1 MIAPGGGC
9 PKGLIDKMFD
19 IGIEFKKNPAILRR
33 FGSHEAD
40 QQVRNT
46 FLDIFHLPIENVE
59 GVKLTEGLLNT
70 FRRRLA
76 KVTKASEKGD
86 LIHNFGSVFYT
97 PSGVAERNPQL
108 ISLMDN
114 LHNVGLQYKGR
125 TDRHDRAFQN
135 IITHMQK
142 EMLVNGYSEGFV
154 GEIQAKRKLKNATKA
169 ANKHEAIVE
178 ELVVDTWNGVPG
190 AKEKLST
197 ALRAETNFYVNGE
210 GKVINQMRKTIE
222 EDLPKIHFEKL
233 KEWWT
238 EKPKLLKLLEKNK
251 ITRSEYNTRRK
262 NILNPVFAKY
272 GAEHP
277 ESALKSAPMVNA
289 VTEYIDLMD
298 SMHSTLV
305 NGVNAYVGSIK
316 QGMKG
321 RYTPERIAEIGEKIK
336 EKISPDKQVG
346 YFPHYKRILNI
357 DFFDNLM
364 PHMQRLSDAVASDFK
379 IESNAVESALK
390 GLEGYVTGRT
400 KGRRVTDIDSEGI
413 NAQNE
418 YSWNFFTNIKR
429 YMDEVDRFNMV
440 AHADMYTK
448 ESLNAAK
455 EMFKNGE
462 PLDGYARSTVE
473 MMIDMNARMK
483 GGYGFENENVEGAM
497 KTLLALEFTSKLGYN
512 LRSPFKNATQGLLN
526 LVEFGPIIMMKSTSF
541 YNNNQDIKVLVDNM
555 MKEAG
560 FLFADT
566 AAPELV
572 ESLGGLG
579 KSFTQKIRIT
589 DNETIEFKKPG
600 LISSVHSK
608 VSNFAGV
615 SGKMMAKIENFN
627 RRTTFR
633 TAFFKMYEQLNNS
646 TSYKTSLRESGLSES
661 QIKAE
666 ILSRSRN
673 YGIRK
678 TTLLHFDYAELA
690 KAPWMLHPAG
700 RLLGQFQHY
709 GIKFL
714 EYNIDKAKEAG
725 DDILAGELLGTR
737 AKKAYGLGMV
747 YFLAPAIASAAT
759 GLDISNIVEHNTKE
773 QINKLWALFTGDEDE
788 IKKAYYGK
796 GILTGLPFIGAPVV
810 SDALA
815 IGNIWE
821 FMDMDNETMEMLLTG
836 YEDYGLKSKD
846 KKIYETIRLLNVAA
860 GRGFYKTLPMFF
872 SGSPFAALQHEFG
885 IFPTKES
892 RELKEK
898 VMDISSEVL
907 PDELLQ
913 SLKLLEL
920 HRQRAVSRGPEVEP
934 TQLGQQSSGSML
946 SARSMLGSKSRLA
959 G

>member
-1 MIAPGGGC
+1 MITPGGGC
-9 PKGLIDKMFD
+9 PISGLVGEMFKAGIDFAEDPVIVKRF
-19 IGIEFKKNPAILRR
+19 GIE
-33 FGSHEAD
+33 AD
-40 QQVRNT
+40 NMVRNT
-46 FLDIFHLPIENVE
+46 FQNIFHLPMESHE
-59 GVKLTEGLLNT
+59 GVNFTKGNIRT

-76 KVTKASEKGD
+76 KIKKAVEKGN
-86 LIHNFGSVFYT
+86 LIHNFGSTFYT
-97 PSGVAERNPQL
+97 PSAVVERNPQL
-108 ISLMDN
+108 LALMDN
-114 LHNVGLQYKGR
+114 LHNVNLQYQGR
-125 TDRHDRAFQN
+125 SDRHNRSYENMIGFLKTEM
-135 IITHMQK
+135 ITR
-142 EMLVNGYSEGFV
+142 GYSKG
-154 GEIQAKRKLKNATKA
+154 GAKKHLRKAIKS
-169 ANKHEAIVE
+169 ANNHEAAIE
-178 ELVVDTWNGVPG
+178 KLVVDVWNEVPG
-190 AKEKLST
+190 SINLLSS
-197 ALRAETNFYVNGE
+197 ALRTENKFYVEGE
-210 GKVINQMRKTIE
+210 GKVINEIRKTIE
-222 EDLPKIHFEKL
+222 HDLPQIHFEKL
-233 KEWWT
+233 KEWWA
-238 EKPKLLKLLEKNK
+238 EKPQLLEKLKKNQ
-251 ITRSEYNTRRK
+251 ISRSDYNTRRK
-262 NILNPVFAKY
+262 QILTPILSEY
-272 GAEHP
+272 GAAHP
-277 ESALKSAPMVNA
+277 ESSLKSAPMVNA
-289 VTEYIDLMD
+289 ITEYIDLMD
-298 SMHSTLV
+298 SMHRTLE
-305 NGVNAYVGSIK
+305 NGVNAYIGSIK
-316 QGMKG
+316 HGLKG
-321 RYTPERIAEIGEKIK
+321 KYTEKEIDEIGKKILAKIAPEKK
-336 EKISPDKQVG
+336 VG
-346 YFPHYKRILNI
+346 YYPHYKRVLNA

-364 PHMQRLSDAVASDFK
+364 PHMQRLSDAVSKEYK
-379 IESNAVESALK
+379 IESNDVESALK
-390 GLEGYVTGRT
+390 GLEGYVSGRT
-400 KGRRVTDIDSEGI
+400 KERKIVDIDAEGI

-429 YMDEVDRFNMV
+429 YIDEVDRFNMV
-440 AHADMYTK
+440 ANADKYTK
-448 ESLNAAK
+448 ESLNVAK

-462 PLDGYARSTVE
+462 SIDGYARATAE
-473 MMIDMNARMK
+473 MMVDMNARMK
-483 GGYGFENENVEGAM
+483 GGYGFENENADAAM
-497 KTLLALEFTSKLGYN
+497 KSLLALEFVSKLGFN
-512 LRSPFKNATQGLLN
+512 VRSPFKNATQGLLN
-526 LVEFGPIIMMKSTSF
+526 FVEFGPIIMNKSRQF
-541 YNNNQDIKVLVDNM
+541 YNNNQDMKVIVDNM

-560 FLFADT
+560 FLFAET

-572 ESLGGLG
+572 ESVGGTG
-579 KSFTQKIRIT
+579 KSFTQKIKIT

-600 LISSVHSK
+600 FFAGIHKKISK
-608 VSNFAGV
+608 VAGV
-615 SGKMMAKIENFN
+615 SGKLMAKVENFN
-627 RRTTFR
+627 RKTTFR
-633 TAFFKMYEQLNNS
+633 TGFYKMYEQLNNS
-646 TSYKTSLRESGLSES
+646 TEYKASLRAEGKSE
-661 QIKAE
+661 AE
-666 ILSRSRN
+666 IKSEILKRARN

-678 TTLLHFDYAELA
+678 TTLLHFDYADLA
-690 KAPWMLHPAG
+690 KTSWMLHPAG

-714 EYNIDKAKEAG
+714 EYNIDKVKEGG
-725 DDILAGELLGTR
+725 DDILAGELLGSR
-737 AKKAYGLGMV
+737 AKKAYGLGMI

-821 FMDMDNETMEMLLTG
+821 FIDMDNETMEMLLTG

-892 RELKEK
+892 REFKEK